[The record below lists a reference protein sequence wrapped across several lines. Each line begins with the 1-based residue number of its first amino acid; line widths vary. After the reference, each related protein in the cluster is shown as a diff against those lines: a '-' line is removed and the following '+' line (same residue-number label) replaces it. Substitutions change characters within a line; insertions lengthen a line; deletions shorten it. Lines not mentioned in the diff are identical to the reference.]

1 MQPHAFAGRVT
12 APARSPGKVP
22 ARSVAAK
29 RRWPAPKKAIAP
41 AIAQPGTV
49 VRPAEFCMALKND
62 KPQSTQSHPV
72 TGNHSD
78 SLSRD
83 PESKVQRERYRVFIE
98 DVADGFYETDL
109 KGNFLYFNDAL
120 CRIFGYPRDR
130 IRDRNFREF
139 MDSDN
144 AAAARKHF
152 NRIYRT
158 GKGIT
163 DIVWKIRR
171 KDGRK
176 RIIELSA
183 NLILDDTGKRS
194 GFRGIVR
201 DVTEQHRARQEAL
214 QSEQLAQCQYEASR
228 KAEQRYRA
236 FLNFLP
242 EPVFVFNLDST
253 VSYLNPAFEK
263 TFGWTL
269 PELEGKRIPFV
280 PESHREQTREGV
292 QRLFREKVIH
302 NFETKRLTKDGRL
315 LDIVIDGALFYDG
328 DGHPAGQVVTLRD
341 VTEKRRIERIN
352 QALFRVAR
360 VLPHYRRLEE
370 LLAFITGEIRQLLE
384 VESASVILLDEE
396 KQEFFFF
403 AITHDDTETGKK
415 FQEIRFP
422 VDKGVAGQVYRTGQP
437 LIVHDTAN
445 DPYIFRRVDEEAGFH
460 TRNMLDVPIQLQDR
474 LIGVLCA
481 VNKKY
486 GSFDSDDVDLL
497 GAMAS
502 TVALPIE
509 NTRINTELQRSYD
522 EVQSLN
528 RAKDQVIHRLSHELK
543 TPLSVLSAS
552 LELLD
557 KNRRDMAVSSLDRI
571 LQRSRRNLQRLL
583 DMQYEIEDILRQ
595 RDYRSHALLSV
606 LLDACTDELES
617 LAEMEGCAGIAER
630 IRVCVDDLF
639 GPREATPETI
649 RLDRFTADLLARLR
663 PHFAH
668 RRLQIDTHFEPTANI
683 LIPPDVLRKMVEGLI
698 RNAVE
703 NTPDGSRIAI
713 DVRPSADGPRLII
726 RDWGTGIS
734 AENQRLIFENYFT
747 ATDAMQYSTG
757 KRYDFNAGGRGF
769 DLLRMKIF
777 SERYHFQIH
786 LQSEPCDS
794 VSDDEERCAGEVQQC
809 PRSRTEKECRA
820 TGGTQVAVTFPPAET
835 LQE

>member
-1 MQPHAFAGRVT
+1 VT
-12 APARSPGKVP
+12 YARNNCTDDRRLCGSGDKIPMSSNNHKALNPG
-22 ARSVAAK
+22 A
-29 RRWPAPKKAIAP
+29 
-41 AIAQPGTV
+41 
-49 VRPAEFCMALKND
+49 
-62 KPQSTQSHPV
+62 
-72 TGNHSD
+72 HSD
-78 SLSRD
+78 RNAADSTPDGS
-83 PESKVQRERYRVFIE
+83 ESKVQRERYRVFIE

-109 KGNFLYFNDAL
+109 KGNFRYFNDAL

-130 IRDRNFREF
+130 IQDRNYREF
-139 MDSDN
+139 MDPSD
-144 AAAARKHF
+144 AESAREHF

-158 GKGIT
+158 GEGIT
-163 DIVWKIRR
+163 DIVWQIRR
-171 KDGRK
+171 KDGER
-176 RIIELSA
+176 RTVELSA
-183 NLILDDTGKRS
+183 NLILDAGGDKT

-201 DVTEQHRARQEAL
+201 DVTEPYLARQEAL
-214 QSEQLAQCQYEASR
+214 QAEQLAQCQYEASR

-269 PELEGKRIPFV
+269 QELEGKRIPFV
-280 PESHREQTREGV
+280 PESHRRQTREGV

-315 LDIVIDGALFYDG
+315 LDIVIDGALFYDE
-328 DGHPAGQVVTLRD
+328 DDRPAGQVVTLRD

-360 VLPHYRRLEE
+360 VLPHYRRLEN
-370 LLAFITGEIRQLLE
+370 LLAFITREVRELLE

-422 VDKGVAGQVYRTGQP
+422 ADKGVAGQVYRTGQP
-437 LIVHDTAN
+437 LIVHDT
-445 DPYIFRRVDEEAGFH
+445 DRSPYFFRRVDEEAGFH

-481 VNKKY
+481 VNKKR
-486 GSFDSDDVDLL
+486 GSFHSDDVDLL
-497 GAMAS
+497 SAMAS

-509 NTRINTELQRSYD
+509 NARINTELQKSYE

-552 LELLD
+552 LELLHKMD
-557 KNRRDMAVSSLDRI
+557 RDSRAPSVKRI

-606 LLDACTDELES
+606 LLEACTDELEA
-617 LAEMEGCAGIAER
+617 LAETEGCAAAADR
-630 IRVCVDDLF
+630 IRNRIDDLF
-639 GPREATPETI
+639 GPRDAVAEELP
-649 RLDRFTADLLARLR
+649 LDCFAADQVSRLR
-663 PHFAH
+663 THFAH
-668 RRLQIDTHFEPTANI
+668 RRLDIRTHFESTETI
-683 LIPPDVLRKMVEGLI
+683 LIPPEVLAKIVEGLI

-703 NTPDGSRIAI
+703 NTPDGSRITIA
-713 DVRPSADGPRLII
+713 VGPSSEGPRLTI
-726 RDWGTGIS
+726 RDRGIGIS

-747 ATDAMQYSTG
+747 ATDAMQYSTR
-757 KRYDFNAGGRGF
+757 KPYDFRAGGRGF

-786 LQSEPCDS
+786 LHSEPCP
-794 VSDDEERCAGEVQQC
+794 EAAGEDRCTGDVQQC
-809 PRSRTEKECRA
+809 AGGESDPDCRSA
-820 TGGTQVAVTFPPAET
+820 GGTTVTVTFPPAEALMHGSSNDGSAT
-835 LQE
+835 RG